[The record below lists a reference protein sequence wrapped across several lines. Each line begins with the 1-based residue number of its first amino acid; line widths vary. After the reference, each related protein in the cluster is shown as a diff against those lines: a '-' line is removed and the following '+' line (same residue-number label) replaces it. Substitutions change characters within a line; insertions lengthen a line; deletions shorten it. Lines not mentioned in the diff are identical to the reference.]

1 MVVRSGDFSPGFTV
15 LENFESYPS
24 SAFPTTWRRA
34 KDDARLIYR
43 VETENDN
50 HFLRARADNQA
61 IQIGLEHV
69 FDPRSQRRLTGA
81 GACLSFQPAPTNEAV
96 SANCRRELQGR
107 VLQSYI
113 RR

>member
-1 MVVRSGDFSPGFTV
+1 MF
-15 LENFESYPS
+15 
-24 SAFPTTWRRA
+24 
-34 KDDARLIYR
+34 LIPDR
-43 VETENDN
+43 NGAS
-50 HFLRARADNQA
+50 L
-61 IQIGLEHV
+61 
-69 FDPRSQRRLTGA
+69 GA

>member
-1 MVVRSGDFSPGFTV
+1 MVVRSADFSPGFTV

-69 FDPRSQRRLTGA
+69 FDPRSQRRPTWRWRVLEFPTGA
-81 GACLSFQPAPTNEAV
+81 DERSGE
-96 SANCRRELQGR
+96 RELQGR